1 MISKLLA
8 TSAIATLLS
17 SGLWVSGAA
26 AEDATKPATATT
38 TAATAPAAVAD
49 GSLVTKIIGADVYD
63 SAADNAEKIGDVKDI
78 VLSKDGKAKY
88 IIIGVGGFL
97 GLGEK
102 NVAYDFSKAEWVEK
116 KGDRWLVAKTTKE
129 DLQAQKDFDLKV
141 YDTAAAS
148 NTNDVAATT
157 ANNEAA
163 PATTDNTATA
173 AIDKSS
179 LTEMPVDKISTKDFI
194 GTSVYGADDAK
205 LGEIGDV
212 VLGGDKKVDAVVV
225 DVGGFLGMGEKPV
238 AVGLEKLKFLS
249 DKDGNRYLY
258 TNFTKAQLE
267 AQTAYDKGTYAQ
279 DRDKQRI
286 VVGQ

>member
-1 MISKLLA
+1 MIGKLLA
-8 TSAIATLLS
+8 TTAIATLLS

-38 TAATAPAAVAD
+38 TAATATAAVAD
-49 GSLVTKIIGADVYD
+49 GSLVTKIIGTDVYD
-63 SAADNAEKIGDVKDI
+63 SAADNAQKIGDVKDI

-129 DLQAQKDFDLKV
+129 DLQAEPDFDLKA
-141 YDTAAAS
+141 YDTASAS
-148 NTNDVAATT
+148 NSNNVAAT
-157 ANNEAA
+157 AKNQPAA
-163 PATTDNTATA
+163 ATTDKTTTA

-179 LTEMPVDKISTKDFI
+179 LTEMPMDKISTKDFI
-194 GTSVYGADDAK
+194 GTNVYGADDAK
-205 LGEIGDV
+205 VGEIGDV
-212 VLGGDKKVDAVVV
+212 VMTGDKKVDAVIVNM
-225 DVGGFLGMGEKPV
+225 GGFLGMGEKQV
-238 AVGLEKLKFLS
+238 AMGLEKLKFMS

-279 DRDKQRI
+279 NRDKQRI
-286 VVGQ
+286 IVGQ

>member
-1 MISKLLA
+1 MIGKLLA
-8 TSAIATLLS
+8 TTAIATLLSS

-38 TAATAPAAVAD
+38 TAATAPAAIAD

-63 SAADNAEKIGDVKDI
+63 SAADNAQKIGDVKDI
-78 VLSKDGKAKY
+78 VLTKDGKAKY

-97 GLGEK
+97 GLGQK

-141 YDTAAAS
+141 YDTASAS
-148 NTNDVAATT
+148 NSNNVAAT
-157 ANNEAA
+157 AKNQPAA
-163 PATTDNTATA
+163 ATTDKTTTA

-179 LTEMPVDKISTKDFI
+179 LTEMPMDKISTKDFI
-194 GTSVYGADDAK
+194 GTNVYGADDAK
-205 LGEIGDV
+205 VGEIGDV
-212 VLGGDKKVDAVVV
+212 VMTGDKKVDAVIVN
-225 DVGGFLGMGEKPV
+225 VGGFLGMGEKQV
-238 AVGLEKLKFLS
+238 AMGLEKLKFMS

-279 DRDKQRI
+279 NRDKQRI
-286 VVGQ
+286 IVGQ